1 MSMKNILVTGGA
13 GYIGSI
19 ICNYFIKKKLK
30 VYIIDNLSRGHKNLI
45 NSKSTFFK
53 LDINHKKKI
62 RKIILKYKID
72 TIVHMAALMRV
83 DESIKY
89 PQRYEANNVKG
100 TASLIDA
107 AKETLVKR
115 IIFSS
120 SCSVYGK
127 LNKSKI
133 SENDKTLPL
142 SPYGNSKLKGEKILK
157 KLCKKFKINTV
168 ILRYFNVVGAQIK
181 NKPFLGQIN
190 KTEQLFQNIY
200 LFLSKYKKKLFIYGT
215 KLKTK
220 DGTCIRDFIHV
231 MDLAEIHYLSA
242 KYACKKNISEV
253 FNCGYGKGYSI
264 KEVVKAFEK
273 ISNKKIN
280 AKSAPPKKGD
290 IVKSICNNKK
300 ILKKLR
306 WKPKYD
312 DLNLMVGDTIKWF
325 DYIY

>member
-1 MSMKNILVTGGA
+1 MKNILVTGGA

-30 VYIIDNLSRGHKNLI
+30 VFIIDNLSRGHKNLI

-53 LDINHKKKI
+53 LDINDKKKI
-62 RKIILKYKID
+62 RKIILENKID
-72 TIVHMAALMRV
+72 TIIHLAALMRV

-89 PQRYEANNVKG
+89 PHRYEVNNVKG
-100 TASLIDA
+100 TSTLIKA
-107 AKETLVKR
+107 AKETSIKR

-133 SENDKTLPL
+133 SEDDKTLPL

-157 KLCKKFKINTV
+157 KLCKQYKINFV
-168 ILRYFNVVGAQIK
+168 ILRYFNVVGAQVK

-200 LFLSKYKKKLFIYGT
+200 LFMRKHRRKFFIFGT
-215 KLKTK
+215 NLKTK

-242 KYACKKNISEV
+242 KFACKKNISEI

-264 KEVVKAFEK
+264 KEVVKTFENVSK
-273 ISNKKIN
+273 KKIN
-280 AKSAPPKKGD
+280 ANNAPPKKGD

-300 ILKKLR
+300 ILKKLK
-306 WKPKYD
+306 WKPKYNN
-312 DLNLMVGDTIKWF
+312 LNSMVKDTIKWF
-325 DYIY
+325 DYSY

>member
-1 MSMKNILVTGGA
+1 M
-13 GYIGSI
+13 
-19 ICNYFIKKKLK
+19 
-30 VYIIDNLSRGHKNLI
+30 
-45 NSKSTFFK
+45 
-53 LDINHKKKI
+53 
-62 RKIILKYKID
+62 
-72 TIVHMAALMRV
+72 
-83 DESIKY
+83 
-89 PQRYEANNVKG
+89 
-100 TASLIDA
+100 
-107 AKETLVKR
+107 
-115 IIFSS
+115 
-120 SCSVYGK
+120 
-127 LNKSKI
+127 
-133 SENDKTLPL
+133 
-142 SPYGNSKLKGEKILK
+142 
-157 KLCKKFKINTV
+157 
-168 ILRYFNVVGAQIK
+168 
-181 NKPFLGQIN
+181 
-190 KTEQLFQNIY
+190 LFR
-200 LFLSKYKKKLFIYGT
+200 S
-215 KLKTK
+215 
-220 DGTCIRDFIHV
+220 V